1 MMKRSVF
8 AILTVVVLLLASCNL
23 PTKPE
28 ETSIPPLE
36 QTLTALY
43 ATASAIPATN
53 TPQPPPPTATATSQ
67 VVVAPTNTEAPVATA
82 VQATAAP
89 SATSQPPTATRPPY
103 RTSVSVE
110 AVNITPTIDGD
121 WAEWKGKGKEYP
133 ARNVVYG
140 KSNRVD
146 EADSGLSY
154 YVGWDANNLY
164 IAVKVG
170 DDKYVQEAT
179 GENIYKGDSIELLID
194 TDLQG
199 DFYVDSLNND
209 DFQIGLSPGRP
220 DTNGTREAYRW
231 YPASKA
237 GGLTNVTIGS
247 ISSSGLWRLEAAIP
261 WSVLGISPYKGM
273 HLGFAISVSD
283 NDNPGT
289 QQESMVSNAPGR
301 MLTDPT
307 TWGDLVLK

>member
-1 MMKRSVF
+1 MKKRVLGLMLV
-8 AILTVVVLLLASCNL
+8 AILLLSSCNL
-23 PTKPE
+23 PTTPE
-28 ETSIPPLE
+28 EPSIPPLE

-43 ATASAIPATN
+43 ATASAIPATK
-53 TPQPPPPTATATSQ
+53 TPQPQPPTATVTSQ
-67 VVVAPTNTEAPVATA
+67 VVAAPTNTQAVAPTNPP
-82 VQATAAP
+82 ATAAP
-89 SATSQPPTATRPPY
+89 AATSQPPTATRPPY

-110 AVNITPTIDGD
+110 AANITPTIDGD
-121 WAEWKGKGKEYP
+121 WTEWKGKGKEYP

-199 DFYVDSLNND
+199 DFFVQSLNSD
-209 DFQIGLSPGRP
+209 DYQIGLSPGRP
-220 DTNGTREAYRW
+220 DTSGTREAYRW
-231 YPASKA
+231 YPSGKA
-237 GGLTNVTIGS
+237 GALTNVTIGS
-247 ISSSGLWRLEAAIP
+247 VSSSGIWRLEAAIP
-261 WSVLGISPYKGM
+261 WSVLGITPYKGM